1 MSLVGVFT
9 KFRPEIGGIFFDATL
24 DETSTLMTIVSS
36 YPLEDAST
44 ANDNAVT
51 KPLELTM
58 TVAISDNPIKAMTA
72 GEDNLS
78 GLTSMGVS
86 LVGGTALSMLSG
98 GAAALGGLAATA
110 GMTYAN
116 SGQSRSES
124 ALLSLRNLQ
133 RNKTLLKIV
142 GVGSSYDNML
152 ITKTQVKKVKGGEGA
167 QEIIVEMQQITIVTR
182 DDSAITTNSNL
193 PKNDPVA
200 TQGQKSVNLGQ
211 VPVK

>member
-78 GLTSMGVS
+78 GLTSMGVVS
-86 LVGGTALSMLSG
+86 WAEQLYRCCQVA
-98 GAAALGGLAATA
+98 
-110 GMTYAN
+110 
-116 SGQSRSES
+116 RRPWVV
-124 ALLSLRNLQ
+124 LLRRQ
-133 RNKTLLKIV
+133 
-142 GVGSSYDNML
+142 
-152 ITKTQVKKVKGGEGA
+152 A
-167 QEIIVEMQQITIVTR
+167 
-182 DDSAITTNSNL
+182 
-193 PKNDPVA
+193 
-200 TQGQKSVNLGQ
+200 
-211 VPVK
+211 

>member
-9 KFRPEIGGIFFDATL
+9 KFRPEIGGIYFDATL
-24 DETSTLMTIVSS
+24 EESSTLSTEVSS

-51 KPLELTM
+51 RPLELTM
-58 TVAISDNPIKAMTA
+58 TVAISDNPIKALTA
-72 GEDNLS
+72 GEDTLS
-78 GLTSMGVS
+78 RITASGTRIAGGLLAS
-86 LVGGTALSMLSG
+86 ALSG
-98 GAAALGGLAATA
+98 GAAALAGLAATA
-110 GMTYAN
+110 GLAYIS

-124 ALLSLRNLQ
+124 ALISLRNLQ

-152 ITKTQVKKVKGGEGA
+152 ITRTQVKKAKDGEGG
-167 QEIIVEMQQITIVTR
+167 QEISVVMQQITVITR
-182 DDSAITTNSNL
+182 SDSAAATNRTL
-193 PKNDPVA
+193 PANDTA
-200 TQGQKSVNLGQ
+200 STQGQKSVNLGQ